1 MLTSLLVRFA
11 GSAGSNGLRSRDVP
25 PDRTIIGMVLA
36 HQGGWDETLLVIAP
50 LLVIAVLLFIA
61 NRRANRVA
69 EAHRRGT
76 PPPDGE

>member
-1 MLTSLLVRFA
+1 
-11 GSAGSNGLRSRDVP
+11 
-25 PDRTIIGMVLA
+25 MVLA